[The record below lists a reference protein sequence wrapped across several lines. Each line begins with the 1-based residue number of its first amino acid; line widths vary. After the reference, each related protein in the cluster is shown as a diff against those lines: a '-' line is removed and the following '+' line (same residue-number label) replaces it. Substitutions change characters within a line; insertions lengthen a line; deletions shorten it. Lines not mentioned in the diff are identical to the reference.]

1 MTMLQGRRAV
11 ITGGGTGIGLACA
24 RDLAQHG
31 AEVILMARNLDR
43 LQAAAAEI
51 EGASAIQLDVTDDAS
66 VADAFK
72 SAQAGGPV
80 DILINNAGIAA
91 ASAFHKTSMEEWR
104 RIQAV
109 NVEGLVR
116 CSLAVIDDMRK
127 SDFARIV
134 NIASIAGLRGGAY
147 ISPYVASKHA
157 VVGLTKSLSLE
168 YAHTQLTVNAI
179 CPGYVDTAIVDNSVA
194 NIMAKT
200 GRSRDE
206 ALAELTK
213 NNPQGRLIAPEEVAE
228 AVSWLCSPL
237 SASVSGQAI
246 MVSGGAI

>member
-1 MTMLQGRRAV
+1 MTTLQGRRAV

-24 RDLAQHG
+24 RDLAAEG

-43 LQAAAAEI
+43 LEQAASEI
-51 EGASAIQLDVTDDAS
+51 SGARAVQLDVTEDAS
-66 VADAFK
+66 VDKAF
-72 SAQAGGPV
+72 AEARDGGTI

-91 ASAFHKTSMEEWR
+91 ASAFHKTTIEEWR

-116 CSLAVIDDMRK
+116 CSLAVVDNMRK
-127 SDFARIV
+127 ADYARIV

-179 CPGYVDTAIVDNSVA
+179 CPGYVDTAIVDNSIA

-200 GRSRDE
+200 GRSRED

-213 NNPQGRLIAPEEVAE
+213 NNPQGRLITPEEVAE
-228 AVSWLCSPL
+228 AVTWLCSPL

>member
-1 MTMLQGRRAV
+1 MTTLQGRRAV

-24 RDLAQHG
+24 RDLAAQG
-31 AEVILMARNLDR
+31 AEVILMARNLER
-43 LQAAAAEI
+43 LQQAASEI
-51 EGASAIQLDVTDDAS
+51 SGARAVQLDVTEDAS
-66 VADAFK
+66 VEAAFTE
-72 SAQAGGPV
+72 AREGGTI

-91 ASAFHKTSMEEWR
+91 ASAFHKTTIEEWR

-116 CSLAVIDDMRK
+116 CSLAVVDDMRK
-127 SDFARIV
+127 ADYARIV

-179 CPGYVDTAIVDNSVA
+179 CPGYVDTAIVDNSIA

-200 GRSRDE
+200 GRSRED

-213 NNPQGRLIAPEEVAE
+213 NNPQGRLITPEEVAE
-228 AVSWLCSPL
+228 AVTWLCSPL

>member
-1 MTMLQGRRAV
+1 MSTLQGRRAV

-24 RDLAQHG
+24 RDLAAQG
-31 AEVILMARNLDR
+31 AEVILMARNLER
-43 LQAAAAEI
+43 LEQAASEI
-51 EGASAIQLDVTDDAS
+51 SGARAVQVDVTDDAS
-66 VADAFK
+66 VEQAFE
-72 SAQAGGPV
+72 AARTGGAI

-91 ASAFHKTSMEEWR
+91 ASAFHKTTMEEWR

-116 CSLAVIDDMRK
+116 CSLAVVDDMRK
-127 SDFARIV
+127 SDYARIV

-200 GRSRDE
+200 GRSRED

-228 AVSWLCSPL
+228 AVTWLCSPL

-246 MVSGGAI
+246 MISGGAI

>member
-1 MTMLQGRRAV
+1 MTTLQGRRAV

-24 RDLAQHG
+24 RDLAAQG
-31 AEVILMARNLDR
+31 AEVILMARNLER
-43 LQAAAAEI
+43 LEQAASEI
-51 EGASAIQLDVTDDAS
+51 SGARAVQLDVTEDAS
-66 VADAFK
+66 VDKAFTE
-72 SAQAGGPV
+72 ARDGGTI

-91 ASAFHKTSMEEWR
+91 ASAFHKTTIEEWR

-116 CSLAVIDDMRK
+116 CSLAVVDDMRK
-127 SDFARIV
+127 ADYARIV

-179 CPGYVDTAIVDNSVA
+179 CPGYVDTAIVDNSIA

-200 GRSRDE
+200 GRSREE

-213 NNPQGRLIAPEEVAE
+213 NNPQGRLITPEEVAE
-228 AVSWLCSPL
+228 SVTWLCSPL